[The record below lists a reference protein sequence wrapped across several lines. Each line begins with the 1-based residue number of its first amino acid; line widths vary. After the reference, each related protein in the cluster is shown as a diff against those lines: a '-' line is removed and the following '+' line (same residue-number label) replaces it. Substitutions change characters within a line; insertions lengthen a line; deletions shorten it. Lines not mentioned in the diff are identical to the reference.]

1 MVKPAPAPASP
12 RAVVSLRT
20 RALEEALRIADSEG
34 LDALSIRRLADALGV
49 KGASLYH
56 HFKDKDEILDGVA
69 FLALSDLGPPDDE
82 ALPWI
87 DWLLQVA
94 RSYRAALLAHPNLLP
109 LILGR
114 HNRRAG
120 SAVYDYAAMKL
131 TEAGIPPAYQLTLL
145 NTLEAYATGSV
156 LYGLSAPAA
165 AWEASLPPD
174 GCEHLRLALR
184 SDVLDEDSRFEMGCR
199 ALLEGLAAQ
208 VGQRRSPM
216 GCRGDDASR

>member
-1 MVKPAPAPASP
+1 MVKPAAAPAPT
-12 RAVVSLRT
+12 VSLRT
-20 RALEEALRIADSEG
+20 RALEEALRIADAEG

-69 FLALSDLGPPDDE
+69 TIALSELRPPSDESLG
-82 ALPWI
+82 WI

-94 RSYRAALLAHPNLLP
+94 RSYREALLAHPNLLP

-131 TEAGIPPAYQLTLL
+131 TAAGIPPAYQLTLI
-145 NTLEAYATGSV
+145 NALESYATGAV

-165 AWEASLPPD
+165 AWEASLPAD

-184 SDVLDEDSRFEMGCR
+184 SDALDEDARFELGCR

-208 VGQRRSPM
+208 LARPG
-216 GCRGDDASR
+216 

>member
-1 MVKPAPAPASP
+1 MVKPAT
-12 RAVVSLRT
+12 VSLRT

-69 FLALSDLGPPDDE
+69 TIALSELRPPSDE
-82 ALPWI
+82 TLDWI

-109 LILGR
+109 LVLGR

-120 SAVYDYAAMKL
+120 AAVYDYAAMKL
-131 TEAGIPPAYQLTLL
+131 SAAGIPPAYQLTLI
-145 NTLEAYATGSV
+145 NALESYATGSV
-156 LYGLSAPAA
+156 LYGLSTPAA
-165 AWEASLPPD
+165 AWEASLPSE
-174 GCEHLRLALR
+174 GCDHLRLALG
-184 SDVLDEDSRFEMGCR
+184 SDALDEDSRFDLGCR
-199 ALLEGLAAQ
+199 ALLEGLAAR
-208 VGQRRSPM
+208 VGR
-216 GCRGDDASR
+216 A

>member
-1 MVKPAPAPASP
+1 MKPAAAPAPT
-12 RAVVSLRT
+12 VSLRT
-20 RALEEALRIADSEG
+20 RALEEALRIADAEG

-69 FLALSDLGPPDDE
+69 TIALSELRPPTDESLG
-82 ALPWI
+82 WI

-94 RSYRAALLAHPNLLP
+94 RSYREALLAHPNLLP
-109 LILGR
+109 LVLGR

-131 TEAGIPPAYQLTLL
+131 TAAGIPPAYQLTLI
-145 NTLEAYATGSV
+145 NALESYATGAV

-165 AWEASLPPD
+165 AWEASLPAD

-184 SDVLDEDSRFEMGCR
+184 SDALDEDARFELGCR

-208 VGQRRSPM
+208 LARPG
-216 GCRGDDASR
+216 

>member
-1 MVKPAPAPASP
+1 MKPAAAPAPTA
-12 RAVVSLRT
+12 SLRT
-20 RALEEALRIADSEG
+20 RALEEALRIADAEG

-49 KGASLYH
+49 KCASLYH

-69 FLALSDLGPPDDE
+69 TIALSELRPPSDESLG
-82 ALPWI
+82 WI

-94 RSYRAALLAHPNLLP
+94 RSYREALLAHPNLLP
-109 LILGR
+109 LVLGR

-131 TEAGIPPAYQLTLL
+131 TAAGIPPAYQLTLI
-145 NTLEAYATGSV
+145 NALESYATGAV

-165 AWEASLPPD
+165 AWEASLPAD

-184 SDVLDEDSRFEMGCR
+184 SDALDEDARFELGCR

-208 VGQRRSPM
+208 LARPG
-216 GCRGDDASR
+216 

>member
-1 MVKPAPAPASP
+1 MVRPAAPP
-12 RAVVSLRT
+12 VSLRT

-34 LDALSIRRLADALGV
+34 LDALSIRRLAEALGV

-56 HFKDKDEILDGVA
+56 HFKDKDEILAGVA
-69 FLALSDLGPPDDE
+69 FLALSELGPPDDE

-94 RSYRAALLAHPNLLP
+94 RSYREALLAHPNLLP

-145 NTLEAYATGSV
+145 NTLEAYATGAV

-165 AWEASLPPD
+165 AWEASLPAD
-174 GCEHLRLALR
+174 GCEHLRRALR
-184 SDVLDEDSRFEMGCR
+184 SDALDEDARFEMGCR
-199 ALLEGLAAQ
+199 ALLEGLAAR
-208 VGQRRSPM
+208 VGAKPAAATPGERTRRRSLN
-216 GCRGDDASR
+216 ST

>member
-1 MVKPAPAPASP
+1 MVKPATAGP
-12 RAVVSLRT
+12 RTVSLRT
-20 RALEEALRIADSEG
+20 RALEEGLRIIDAEG
-34 LDALSIRRLADALGV
+34 LDALSIRRLADVLGV

-56 HFKDKDEILDGVA
+56 HFRDKDEILDGVA
-69 FLALSDLGPPDDE
+69 FLALSDLGPPEDE
-82 ALPWI
+82 TLPWI
-87 DWLLQVA
+87 DWLLQMA
-94 RSYRAALLAHPNLLP
+94 RTYRASLLAHPNLLP

-131 TEAGIPPAYQLTLL
+131 TEAGIPVAYQLTLI

-174 GCEHLRLALR
+174 GCEHLRLALQ
-184 SDVLDEDSRFEMGCR
+184 SDALDEDSRFELGCR

-208 VGQRRSPM
+208 VGGRPGRRPSNQR
-216 GCRGDDASR
+216 

>member
-1 MVKPAPAPASP
+1 
-12 RAVVSLRT
+12 VSLRT
-20 RALEEALRIADSEG
+20 RALEEALHIADGEG

-69 FLALSDLGPPDDE
+69 VLALAELRPPDDE
-82 ALPWI
+82 TLPWV

-114 HNRRAG
+114 YNRRAG

-131 TEAGIPPAYQLTLL
+131 TEAGIPLSLQLTVI
-145 NTLEAYATGSV
+145 NTLEAYATGAV
-156 LYGLSAPAA
+156 LYGLHAPAA
-165 AWEASLPPD
+165 AWEASLPAE
-174 GCEHLRLALR
+174 GCEHFRRALR
-184 SDVLDEDSRFEMGCR
+184 SDPLDEDARFELGCR
-199 ALLEGLAAQ
+199 ALLEGLAARAR
-208 VGQRRSPM
+208 VRATQR
-216 GCRGDDASR
+216 A

>member
-1 MVKPAPAPASP
+1 MVKPAAAPAPTA
-12 RAVVSLRT
+12 SLRM
-20 RALEEALRIADSEG
+20 RALEEALRIADAEG

-69 FLALSDLGPPDDE
+69 TIALSELRPPSDESLG
-82 ALPWI
+82 WI

-94 RSYRAALLAHPNLLP
+94 RSYREALLAHPNLLP
-109 LILGR
+109 LVLGR

-131 TEAGIPPAYQLTLL
+131 TAAGIPPAYQLTLI
-145 NTLEAYATGSV
+145 NALESYATGAV

-165 AWEASLPPD
+165 AWEASLPAD

-184 SDVLDEDSRFEMGCR
+184 SDALDEDARFELGCR

-208 VGQRRSPM
+208 LARPG
-216 GCRGDDASR
+216 

>member
-1 MVKPAPAPASP
+1 MVK
-12 RAVVSLRT
+12 RAAVSLRV
-20 RALEEALRIADSEG
+20 RALEEALRIADAEG

-69 FLALSDLGPPDDE
+69 AIALSELRPPADE
-82 ALPWI
+82 SLDWI

-94 RSYRAALLAHPNLLP
+94 RSYRQALLAHPNLLP
-109 LILGR
+109 LVLGR

-131 TEAGIPPAYQLTLL
+131 TAAGIPPAYQLTLI
-145 NTLEAYATGSV
+145 NSLEAYATGAV
-156 LYGLSAPAA
+156 LYGLTAPAG

-174 GCEHLRLALR
+174 GCEHLRLALQ
-184 SDVLDEDSRFEMGCR
+184 SDALDDDTRFELGCR

-208 VGQRRSPM
+208 VGRPSPRRP
-216 GCRGDDASR
+216 RPAV

>member
-1 MVKPAPAPASP
+1 MVKPAAAPAPT
-12 RAVVSLRT
+12 VSLRT
-20 RALEEALRIADSEG
+20 RALEEALRIADAEG

-69 FLALSDLGPPDDE
+69 TIALSELRPPTDESLG
-82 ALPWI
+82 WI

-94 RSYRAALLAHPNLLP
+94 RSYREALLAHPNLLP
-109 LILGR
+109 LVLGR

-131 TEAGIPPAYQLTLL
+131 TAAGIPPAYQLTLI
-145 NTLEAYATGSV
+145 NALESYATGAV

-165 AWEASLPPD
+165 AWEASLPAD

-184 SDVLDEDSRFEMGCR
+184 SDALDEDARFELGCR

-208 VGQRRSPM
+208 LARPG
-216 GCRGDDASR
+216 

>member
-1 MVKPAPAPASP
+1 MVRPAAPP
-12 RAVVSLRT
+12 VSLRI

-94 RSYRAALLAHPNLLP
+94 RSYREALLAHPNLLP

-145 NTLEAYATGSV
+145 NTLEAYATGAV

-165 AWEASLPPD
+165 AWEASLPVE
-174 GCEHLRLALR
+174 GCEHLRRALR
-184 SDVLDEDSRFEMGCR
+184 SDALDEEARFEMGCR

-208 VGQRRSPM
+208 VARRPEPTALPLRRS
-216 GCRGDDASR
+216 CRQ

>member
-1 MVKPAPAPASP
+1 MRTGA
-12 RAVVSLRT
+12 LRT
-20 RALEEALRIADSEG
+20 RALEEALRIIDTEG
-34 LDALSIRRLADALGV
+34 LEALSIRRLADVLGV

-69 FLALSDLGPPDDE
+69 FLALSDLGPPTDE

-87 DWLLQVA
+87 DWLLQMA
-94 RSYRAALLAHPNLLP
+94 RTYRDALLAHPNLLP

-131 TEAGIPPAYQLTLL
+131 TAAGIPLGYQVTLI
-145 NTLEAYATGSV
+145 NSLEAYATGSV
-156 LYGLSAPAA
+156 LYGLNAPASS
-165 AWEASLPPD
+165 WEASLPAE
-174 GCEHLRLALR
+174 GCDHLRLALR
-184 SDVLDEDSRFEMGCR
+184 SDALDEDARFEMGCR

-208 VGQRRSPM
+208 VR
-216 GCRGDDASR
+216 

>member
-12 RAVVSLRT
+12 RATVSLRT

-69 FLALSDLGPPDDE
+69 FLALADLGPPDDD

-94 RSYRAALLAHPNLLP
+94 RSYRQALLAHPNLLP
-109 LILGR
+109 LIFGR

-145 NTLEAYATGSV
+145 NTLEAFATGSV

-184 SDVLDEDSRFEMGCR
+184 SDTLDEDARFELGCR

-208 VGQRRSPM
+208 LGR
-216 GCRGDDASR
+216 A

>member
-1 MVKPAPAPASP
+1 MVKPEAAPAP
-12 RAVVSLRT
+12 VSLRA
-20 RALEEALRIADSEG
+20 RALQEALHIADTEG

-69 FLALSDLGPPDDE
+69 FLALADLGPPEDE
-82 ALPWI
+82 SLPWI

-120 SAVYDYAAMKL
+120 AAVYDYAAMKL
-131 TEAGIPPAYQLTLL
+131 TEAGVPPAYQVTLL
-145 NTLEAYATGSV
+145 NTLEAYATGAV
-156 LYGLSAPAA
+156 LYGLTAPAA

-174 GCEHLRLALR
+174 GCEHLRRALR
-184 SDVLDEDSRFEMGCR
+184 SDALDEDARFELGCR

-208 VGQRRSPM
+208 VSAG
-216 GCRGDDASR
+216 SRD